1 MTPTRVL
8 VALVILSGCGSSDT
22 SSPDVN
28 AFAQEVSSAS
38 AALDSYQAATRT
50 MTTAADCGAAVGAY
64 GTPMQNHLN
73 SMQGAAGPMD
83 QQMRNRGEPSHAD
96 LACGVNAMDNELRHH
111 LQVACRAADM
121 GANRTE
127 AGRHVAVMADGLHY
141 LQMRIAEMNLGMGP
155 YDGGFYLQDGGVMGW
170 DDHPAGCGGMAAPD
184 GGMPHDA
191 GPGPYDGG
199 MGPYDGGMGPYDG
212 GMGAGGMR

>member
-8 VALVILSGCGSSDT
+8 AALVILSGCGSSDT

-50 MTTAADCGAAVGAY
+50 MTTAADCGAAVSAY

-73 SMQGAAGPMD
+73 SMQGTAGPMD
-83 QQMRNRGEPSHAD
+83 EQMRNRGEPSHAD

-111 LQVACRAADM
+111 LQNACRAGDM
-121 GANRTE
+121 GPNHTE
-127 AGRHVAVMADGLHY
+127 AGHHVAAMADGLQH
-141 LQMRIAEMNLGMGP
+141 LQMRIAEMNGMGP
-155 YDGGFYLQDGGVMGW
+155 ADGGFQYHDGGVMGW
-170 DDHPAGCGGMAAPD
+170 DDHPAGCGGTGSHD
-184 GGMPHDA
+184 GGMP
-191 GPGPYDGG
+191 
-199 MGPYDGGMGPYDG
+199 
-212 GMGAGGMR
+212 